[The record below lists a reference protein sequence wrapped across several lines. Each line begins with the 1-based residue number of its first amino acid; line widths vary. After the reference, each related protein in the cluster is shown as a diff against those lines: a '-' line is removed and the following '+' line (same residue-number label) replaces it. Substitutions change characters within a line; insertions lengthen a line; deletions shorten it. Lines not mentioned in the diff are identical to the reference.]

1 MDRWEL
7 EAAAAKVTYMRGLLA
22 LPLGAVFIL
31 VGLTNLEWGPFQST
45 WLFFV
50 GVAAA
55 GASWVAAARYY
66 NDHYGRVTPGDRPRL
81 RARRMAATGI
91 YGVALIGGP
100 FLDAQVQ
107 PSVSLF
113 AALFAVAMLSWY
125 KLCVQLG
132 RITSWSG
139 VRCSSRR
146 SCRSGGRCP
155 TPSRSRRCP
164 SAWR

>member
-1 MDRWEL
+1 M
-7 EAAAAKVTYMRGLLA
+7 
-22 LPLGAVFIL
+22 
-31 VGLTNLEWGPFQST
+31 
-45 WLFFV
+45 

-125 KLCVQLG
+125 KLCVQLRAHHIMVWG
-132 RITSWSG
+132 ALLVAALVPVWGSLPDPISVAALPIGLAMIVTG
-139 VRCSSRR
+139 VLDHRALVRGFGPARHADVADSYA
-146 SCRSGGRCP
+146 G
-155 TPSRSRRCP
+155 
-164 SAWR
+164 A